1 MIGVGIWRRRP
12 RDFARCIVDDGA
24 AGCDCDRDRGSG
36 NGGAAILNQGDCVNV
51 CMSPGKL
58 VPGAPGSAL
67 LNSRGY
73 FVRVKCV
80 TAHAQ
85 SIKSRGLAAH
95 ASAIKRG
102 VMSSTLRTLRR
113 SDQVFSHKRRRSIN
127 VATTLQ
133 GGNDCA
139 NECIIIERARRDR
152 LNVPKISSP
161 RF

>member
-1 MIGVGIWRRRP
+1 MPLGR
-12 RDFARCIVDDGA
+12 
-24 AGCDCDRDRGSG
+24 
-36 NGGAAILNQGDCVNV
+36 
-51 CMSPGKL
+51 
-58 VPGAPGSAL
+58 AL

-113 SDQVFSHKRRRSIN
+113 SDQVFSHKRQRSIN
-127 VATTLQ
+127 VATTLR

-139 NECIIIERARRDR
+139 NECIIIERGR
-152 LNVPKISSP
+152 LNVPKISSSPHLLRLERCSSVISIRNIDSKCDQP
-161 RF
+161 RARLLFFVELSFSYCKV